1 MAPVQSLPVVREA
14 TSDAGQGLPA
24 WFWPVL
30 AVSGVAVTAGLVYW
44 WTQPGQKPSPRR
56 RPKTQGSSASASP
69 LKSGAPPE
77 EEEELPQEPF
87 ERAVSLKNK
96 GNKYFKGGRY
106 ELAIKC
112 YTEAID
118 VCPVQKEQDLSTF
131 YQNRAAAYDQLENL
145 DAVFNDCTR
154 ALELNKRYLKAMDRR
169 AKVLRKQV
177 QKLQSADV
185 ESVSKLKMALE
196 DMTAVCILDG
206 FQKQEYLMMVDT
218 ILKELGRVEA
228 KIAIRNRQPALTSHH
243 FIQQY
248 FQSFAEDP
256 ISKLLAKHFESDSDD
271 SPLNQDN
278 ATGGFMLA
286 LKDLKDETYEQVI
299 DHCTEEI
306 EQSGMHMNEAK
317 LLRGTFYILSKQ
329 PNQAFQ
335 DFNQIIEDNEA
346 DVSLRV
352 NALIKRASLYIQQC
366 KDPMKDPDL
375 SFADFKQGQELD
387 ENNADIYHHRGQV
400 HLLIDQ
406 TPKALEDFNKAVEL
420 NPGFPIAYVQKLYT
434 EYRIASTSGNNSE
447 VPKLIKQFQEA
458 MEKFPK
464 CVETYAL
471 FAQVLSDQSQF
482 DRAEDVYQQAQK
494 VDPKNA
500 NILVHRGLIALQA
513 KGDIEA
519 GVSLIKKALEVD
531 DKCEFG
537 YETLGTIEVQRGK
550 LKEAIELFD
559 KAIPIANTE
568 LEMAHLFG
576 LKHAATAQTTVSQR
590 FGISLPTPMGM

>member
-1 MAPVQSLPVVREA
+1 M
-14 TSDAGQGLPA
+14 
-24 WFWPVL
+24 
-30 AVSGVAVTAGLVYW
+30 
-44 WTQPGQKPSPRR
+44 
-56 RPKTQGSSASASP
+56 
-69 LKSGAPPE
+69 
-77 EEEELPQEPF
+77 
-87 ERAVSLKNK
+87 
-96 GNKYFKGGRY
+96 
-106 ELAIKC
+106 
-112 YTEAID
+112 
-118 VCPVQKEQDLSTF
+118 
-131 YQNRAAAYDQLENL
+131 
-145 DAVFNDCTR
+145 
-154 ALELNKRYLKAMDRR
+154 
-169 AKVLRKQV
+169 
-177 QKLQSADV
+177 
-185 ESVSKLKMALE
+185 
-196 DMTAVCILDG
+196 
-206 FQKQEYLMMVDT
+206 
-218 ILKELGRVEA
+218 
-228 KIAIRNRQPALTSHH
+228 
-243 FIQQY
+243 
-248 FQSFAEDP
+248 
-256 ISKLLAKHFESDSDD
+256 
-271 SPLNQDN
+271 
-278 ATGGFMLA
+278 
-286 LKDLKDETYEQVI
+286 
-299 DHCTEEI
+299 
-306 EQSGMHMNEAK
+306 
-317 LLRGTFYILSKQ
+317 
-329 PNQAFQ
+329 
-335 DFNQIIEDNEA
+335 
-346 DVSLRV
+346 
-352 NALIKRASLYIQQC
+352 
-366 KDPMKDPDL
+366 
-375 SFADFKQGQELD
+375 
-387 ENNADIYHHRGQV
+387 

>member
-14 TSDAGQGLPA
+14 TSEAGQRLPT

-30 AVSGVAVTAGLVYW
+30 TVSGVAVTAGLLYW
-44 WTQPGQKPSPRR
+44 WLNPSPSPSPSQTKSQRSAA
-56 RPKTQGSSASASP
+56 RPEKP
-69 LKSGAPPE
+69 GADGAEDP
-77 EEEELPQEPF
+77 EEELPQDPF

-112 YTEAID
+112 YNEAID
-118 VCPVQKEQDLSTF
+118 
-131 YQNRAAAYDQLENL
+131 ENW

-177 QKLQSADV
+177 RKLQSADG
-185 ESVSKLKMALE
+185 ESVNKLRMALE

-206 FQKQEYLMMVDT
+206 FQKQEYLMLVDT

-228 KIAIRNRQPALTSHH
+228 KIAIRDRQPGFTSHH

-256 ISKLLAKHFESDSDD
+256 IVKLLAKNTESDSDD
-271 SPLNQDN
+271 SPEDRDN
-278 ATGGFMLA
+278 ATGNIFCSGFMRA
-286 LKDLKDETYEQVI
+286 LKDLKDEMYEQVI

-306 EQSGMHMNEAK
+306 DQSGAHVNEAK
-317 LLRGTFYILSKQ
+317 LLRGTFFILSKQ
-329 PNQAFQ
+329 PNEAFQ
-335 DFNQIIEDNEA
+335 DFNQVIEDSEA

-366 KDPMKDPDL
+366 KDPMKDPEL
-375 SFADFKQGQELD
+375 SFADFKQGQDLD
-387 ENNADIYHHRGQV
+387 ETNADIYHHRGQV

-434 EYRIASTSGNNSE
+434 EYRIASTSDNKSE
-447 VPKLIKQFQEA
+447 IPKLIQQFQDA

-513 KGDIEA
+513 KGDIEGA
-519 GVSLIKKALEVD
+519 VSLIKKALEVD

-576 LKHAATAQTTVSQR
+576 LKHAANAQTTVSKR
-590 FGISLPTPMGM
+590 FGISLPSPMGE